1 MCKTLP
7 GLSFSL
13 IVIIKIFKKCLPHF
27 DEQPM
32 NSPKLTEGGYFT

>member
-13 IVIIKIFKKCLPHF
+13 IIIIKILKKCLPHF
-27 DEQPM
+27 DEHYQPM
-32 NSPKLTEGGYFT
+32 NSPTEGGYFT